1 MGRLPY
7 YFPHQNQYIA
17 ALAASYGVLTIG
29 MVFGWS
35 APAGPRILED
45 GEGNFDVA
53 DDQFSWTI
61 AFMPIGGAIA
71 AIPCGIM
78 LRSEGRKNTILFF
91 VLPLLLGKFFL
102 NTLLFRPVNIR
113 YPYSTGWVLLTWAQ
127 AVAMMY
133 IGRLLQGFAA
143 GAYSMSVPIYIG
155 EIADQRIRGTVGS
168 FFQLMLNLGMLMSFS
183 ISVGV
188 NVFQLNIISGFV
200 VLLFGP
206 IFMLMPETPSCLLK
220 RGYKTKAIET
230 VKWLR
235 GPKCDA
241 YTEIEQLQMEQDALL
256 NQPKKSLKKSLLTP
270 ETLSALLAMIGLV
283 TFLQMS
289 GINAVLFYATDI
301 FMNASDSLNHEVAT
315 IIVGVMQVF
324 GTLLAAFTVDRIGR
338 RWLLMISAV
347 IMCASHVV
355 LGVYFQLLQ
364 NNPAQVEN
372 LEWLPVLALSVFVTV
387 FSIGFGPVPWIMIG
401 EVFAIDVKDL
411 ASSLATFTSYA
422 LSFMMTK
429 TFNPLR
435 NGLGEAGTFWLFAG
449 FCLIGA
455 IFVFL
460 FVPETKGKTFEQI
473 QKRLASSKV
482 YYRAEK

>member
-1 MGRLPY
+1 M
-7 YFPHQNQYIA
+7 A
-17 ALAASYGVLTIG
+17 
-29 MVFGWS
+29 
-35 APAGPRILED
+35 
-45 GEGNFDVA
+45 
-53 DDQFSWTI
+53 
-61 AFMPIGGAIA
+61 
-71 AIPCGIM
+71 
-78 LRSEGRKNTILFF
+78 
-91 VLPLLLGKFFL
+91 
-102 NTLLFRPVNIR
+102 
-113 YPYSTGWVLLTWAQ
+113 
-127 AVAMMY
+127 
-133 IGRLLQGFAA
+133 
-143 GAYSMSVPIYIG
+143 VPIYIG

-188 NVFQLNIISGFV
+188 NVFQLNVISGFI

-220 RGYKTKAIET
+220 RGHKTKAIET
-230 VKWLR
+230 LKWLR

-241 YTEIEQLQMEQDALL
+241 FSEIELLQTQQDALL
-256 NQPKKSLKKSLLTP
+256 NQPKKSLKKSLFTP
-270 ETLSALLAMIGLV
+270 ETLSALFAMIGLV

-315 IIVGVMQVF
+315 IIVGVMQLF
-324 GTLLAAFTVDRIGR
+324 GTLLASFTVDRVGR

-347 IMCASHVV
+347 IMCASHIT
-355 LGVYFQLLQ
+355 LGVYFHLMHT
-364 NNPAQVEN
+364 NPSQVEN
-372 LEWLPVLALSVFVTV
+372 LEWLPVLALSVFVTL

-422 LSFMMTK
+422 LSFMLSK

-435 NGLGEAGTFWLFAG
+435 NGLGEAGTFWLFGG
-449 FCLIGA
+449 FCLLGA

-460 FVPETKGKTFEQI
+460 FVPETKGKTFDQI
-473 QKRLASSKV
+473 QTRLRSSRV

>member
-1 MGRLPY
+1 MSFLSCY
-7 YFPHQNQYIA
+7 HHCFVT
-17 ALAASYGVLTIG
+17 ASYGVLTIG

-45 GEGNFDVA
+45 GEGNVDLS
-53 DDQFSWTI
+53 DDQFSWAI
-61 AFMPIGGAIA
+61 AFMPVGGALA
-71 AIPCGIM
+71 AIPCGLM
-78 LRSEGRKNTILFF
+78 MKSEGRKNTILFF
-91 VLPLLLGKFFL
+91 VLPLLLG
-102 NTLLFRPVNIR
+102 
-113 YPYSTGWVLLTWAQ
+113 WVLLTWAQ

-133 IGRLLQGFAA
+133 LGRLLQGFAA

-188 NVFQLNIISGFV
+188 NVFQLNIISGFI

-206 IFMLMPETPSCLLK
+206 IFMLMPETPPCLLK
-220 RGYKTKAIET
+220 RGHKTKAIET
-230 VKWLR
+230 LKWLR

-241 YTEIEQLQMEQDALL
+241 FSEIELLQTQQDALL
-256 NQPKKSLKKSLLTP
+256 NQPKKSLKKSLITP
-270 ETLSALLAMIGLV
+270 ETLSALFAMIGLV

-301 FMNASDSLNHEVAT
+301 FM
-315 IIVGVMQVF
+315 VF
-324 GTLLAAFTVDRIGR
+324 GTLVAAFTVDRVGR

-347 IMCASHVV
+347 IMCASHIV
-355 LGVYFQLLQ
+355 LGVYFQLLHT
-364 NNPAQVEN
+364 NPAQVEN
-372 LEWLPVLALSVFVTV
+372 LEWLPVLALSIFVTL

-422 LSFMMTK
+422 LSFMLSK

-435 NGLGEAGTFWLFAG
+435 NGLGEAGTFWLFGG
-449 FCLIGA
+449 FCLLGA

-460 FVPETKGKTFEQI
+460 FVPETKGKTFDQI
-473 QKRLASSKV
+473 QKRLASSRM

>member
-1 MGRLPY
+1 LVRSWCARMGKVPY
-7 YFPHQNQYIA
+7 YFAHQNQYIA

-35 APAGPRILED
+35 APAGPQILEN
-45 GEGNFDVA
+45 GEGNLNLT

-71 AIPCGIM
+71 AIPCGMM
-78 LRSEGRKNTILFF
+78 LKSEGRKNTILFF
-91 VLPLLLGKFFL
+91 VLPLLLG
-102 NTLLFRPVNIR
+102 
-113 YPYSTGWVLLTWAQ
+113 WVLLTWAQ
-127 AVAMMY
+127 AIVMMY
-133 IGRLLQGFAA
+133 LGRLLQGFAA

-183 ISVGV
+183 ISAGV
-188 NVFQLNIISGFV
+188 NVFQLNIISGFI

-206 IFMLMPETPSCLLK
+206 IFMLMPETPSFLLK
-220 RGYKTKAIET
+220 RGHKTKAVET
-230 VKWLR
+230 LKWLR

-241 YTEIEQLQMEQDALL
+241 FYEIEQLQLEQDALL
-256 NQPKKSLKKSLLTP
+256 NQPKKSIKKSLFTP

-315 IIVGVMQVF
+315 IIVGAMQFF
-324 GTLLAAFTVDRIGR
+324 GTLLAAFTVDRVGR
-338 RWLLMISAV
+338 RWLLMISAI
-347 IMCASHVV
+347 IMCVSHVV
-355 LGVYFQLLQ
+355 LGVYFHLLQ
-364 NNPAQVEN
+364 NSPAQVEN
-372 LEWLPVLALSVFVTV
+372 LEWLPVFALSLFVTM

-435 NGLGEAGTFWLFAG
+435 NGLGEAGTFWLFGG
-449 FCLIGA
+449 FCMLGA

-460 FVPETKGKTFEQI
+460 FVPETKGKTFDQI

-482 YYRAEK
+482 YFRAEK